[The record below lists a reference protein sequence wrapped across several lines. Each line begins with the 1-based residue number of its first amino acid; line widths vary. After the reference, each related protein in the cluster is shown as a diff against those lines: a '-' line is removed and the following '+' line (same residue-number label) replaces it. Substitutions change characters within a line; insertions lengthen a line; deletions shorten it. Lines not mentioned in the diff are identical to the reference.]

1 MFILFAS
8 LGALMFFATPVLL
21 ILSIIFTA
29 LKKKPVIWWS
39 ICGGCFILFFV
50 FELIAYAFS
59 CKHDYKL
66 VEEVAATCTEDGYSK
81 YHCDKCD
88 QDKIENIDKLGHVMK
103 ITSRI
108 EPTENLV
115 GEIVREC
122 SRCGYEE
129 VETIAKLEKKEET
142 SKENTQ
148 NNSESSSSISSPS
161 SENNTET
168 TPSESTSNNDA
179 YNKPSES
186 LDNLIDIDNNI
197 SSILVE
203 KGYSIEHATAIEQI
217 LNTLGIQ
224 KIKIESMTGTP
235 EKGLN
240 GVVCYPNDYT
250 SRDRRFSFTTENG
263 ILFYAGFLDED
274 LYDSEKGG
282 YLKNYNDVHVPKKEV
297 SLDTFNELQ
306 QLAKE

>member
-129 VETIAKLEKKEET
+129 VETVPKLEKEEEVSSSEVSSVMESSLPNET
-142 SKENTQ
+142 SSIQ
-148 NNSESSSSISSPS
+148 SNSESQESKQESSEESSQESKEEPKSSSNTNDTSS
-161 SENNTET
+161 T
-168 TPSESTSNNDA
+168 TPPVTFVEIYYA
-179 YNKPSES
+179 YKENELRADDVYGDKRYT
-186 LDNLIDIDNNI
+186 I
-197 SSILVE
+197 
-203 KGYSIEHATAIEQI
+203 TAIVNGMSSGGLFNLTGGATLTMQI
-217 LNTLGIQ
+217 NVDSTI
-224 KIKIESMTGTP
+224 
-235 EKGLN
+235 
-240 GVVCYPNDYT
+240 V
-250 SRDRRFSFTTENG
+250 F
-263 ILFYAGFLDED
+263 FYAEFEKEQEENLKTINVGDTITFEGTCSSYGWWSDCEII
-274 LYDSEKGG
+274 SE
-282 YLKNYNDVHVPKKEV
+282 
-297 SLDTFNELQ
+297 
-306 QLAKE
+306 